1 MTSAQDENALVERVF
16 LRIGSAET
24 DEQLQT
30 ALGKFLAPLL
40 LKLNSPD
47 EAVRSK
53 VLKLLAHI
61 KTRLKS
67 RNQIKLP
74 LDALLTQF
82 QDPSATP
89 FITNFTILFIK
100 IGYPR
105 VEPDKQAELVPLLIN
120 CLDGRSQNHQDSL
133 LQLLLPALR
142 HLKMPKTEA
151 ECRSKFQLADKPG
164 VKQLV
169 LDYFMDVLLLTYNS
183 HVTSAPASADGS
195 ELPSQPPNVPP
206 PPGLSQ
212 TSFKR
217 LIGETPMV
225 PEELEKAKLSIITFL
240 ASGVLTES
248 ETVCHFVVASSDT
261 RHSVATSAD
270 MELKKITGSVDWN
283 SKEILSKLFSL
294 FQGTVIV
301 KGQPLI
307 KPEDRRS
314 AVSPRIRLKIF
325 PLLLK
330 AREATNM
337 FPACLQIV
345 FDCLFG
351 VNPNAKLRVMAVEF
365 VHHICLNCEESKFAM
380 FDVILLNGLLKLI
393 NESKE
398 DAKLRSLAYVA
409 VGKIGRRSPNKIS
422 KDLQVVQLFFD
433 ALCQEDGETR
443 MAVQEALSLMAEAF
457 RSLDDTNQRLME
469 ALLLQNI
476 DKEEPQVRTV
486 IVQYA
491 ATVFQSH
498 NIPSRYIL
506 LLGTGDLKEDIKSE
520 CKKALRNTQIPTL
533 SSKQS
538 DEQKLPDFVEMM
550 RYIVDKA
557 AQRKASQNRYST
569 VNATLPFSPITYS
582 EVLLYLRMCLSQ
594 LAGIAVDWNLENL
607 PDQVPSLL
615 ATVKSLLEK
624 YPGDDGPIQ
633 QYVRMLIE
641 LLMVS
646 TNSEPMYC
654 LLEMVAMVPT
664 VLAPKL
670 SHNLDWIKSLLSS
683 SKDDIK
689 QYAAELYATVCWYT
703 KSPTDF
709 CSDIKTF
716 LGNLTNKNS
725 ELVLGS
731 LLALGYCIGLKMK
744 VLRSGG
750 NGSTV
755 HDQPLLTQCVQTIA
769 SLLDDSN
776 VSKKS
781 SACLALSEIGRNGP
795 LPLPPGIPEGNINGT
810 DPVNTEERKT
820 ESTSEVITKLYLVNK
835 LVGRIKTSNEQNK
848 IKERAAACLGDICVG
863 DADFPHKRKAMEDLI
878 NAIQSKQIELQ
889 FTIGQALVDMA
900 MGASS
905 PRARCIWTTSKE
917 EHQKNVVNINDDVSW
932 FLNEL
937 LSTYICHSN
946 PHLRQ
951 GACVWLLTLIRQAG
965 HHKALQSSLLDI
977 QRAFMRML
985 SENDEITQDLASKG
999 LGQVMEVCTPEQKN
1013 VLVSELVET
1022 LMTGKSSA
1030 KTEVSADTTV
1040 FQSGALGKAPDGSGL
1055 STYKELCAIAT
1066 DLNQPDLIYKFMHL
1080 ANHNATWNTRKGAAF
1095 GFSTIAAQ
1103 AGEQLAPFMDKIV
1116 PKLYRYQF
1124 DPNPKIQQAM
1134 SSIWNALV
1142 QDNKKTVDIYLKK
1155 ILDDL
1160 ISNLTS
1166 NQWRIRESSCLAVSD
1181 LLRGRVLDDI
1191 IEDIPQ
1197 LWEICLKVRDD
1208 IKESVRLAAD
1218 SACKTL
1224 SKVSIKVCDV
1234 TNGKVGEK
1242 ATKLILPCLL
1252 QCSLHSTV
1260 SEVRAIGL
1268 STILQISRNAG
1279 ALLKPSIPV
1288 LVPALLEAVSGLEP
1302 SVMNYLS
1309 LHTGTQANQD
1319 KLDSARIAASKMSP
1333 MMETINRCVQYVDNT
1348 ILEELI
1354 PRLIEIVKGGIGV
1367 STKAG
1372 CSSFVVSLVHQCPQ
1386 DLSPY
1391 TGKLLAAFLHGLN
1404 DRNAVVRKSYATA
1417 IGYLVKVSKDSSVE
1431 RLIEKLK
1438 VWYLESEGSQAR
1450 HGCSVTLHAISE
1462 YSPDTL
1468 RRHANLAMP
1477 LAFFAMHE
1485 EVKKE
1490 DGKKSEDSSDWSDV
1504 WNEITPGTEAGIRL
1518 YLPEIVALL
1527 SSSIQSQAWS
1537 VKAQSARAMA
1547 TVAQKLGNQLES
1559 PHLDQIVLA
1568 LVEGLSGR
1576 TWEGKESLL
1585 NALSVVCTS
1594 CRQEILKSS
1603 STSATSLSLE
1613 QILTVILRECGK
1625 ENPAYK
1631 MAAMKCLGPIL
1642 ELYQLD
1648 HFKAV
1653 WEMTQ
1658 SIVGQSSSGNKPD
1671 DDEDSSLSQKQE
1683 ILSCAFTL
1691 LGEAWPSNPSTQ
1703 ASYIDVFVQL
1713 LCESM
1718 PISTWKIQ
1726 MIILKDLQKLVQRL
1740 AILQKENVVSN
1751 AGNVKNLVQKL
1762 LITSLADL
1770 NNIKYLSL
1778 RTESLSLIES
1788 IISALAACDQ
1798 LRLIDETLLSRLK
1811 DEITPIAET
1820 GPWELRDRA
1829 KTLLLT
1835 VSPITANI
1843 EAMEH

>member
-82 QDPSATP
+82 QDPTATP

-301 KGQPLI
+301 NGQPLI

-476 DKEEPQVRTV
+476 DKE
-486 IVQYA
+486 
-491 ATVFQSH
+491 
-498 NIPSRYIL
+498 
-506 LLGTGDLKEDIKSE
+506 DIKSE

-550 RYIVDKA
+550 RYIVDKKY
-557 AQRKASQNRYST
+557 QCH
-569 VNATLPFSPITYS
+569 PDTYFCQ
-582 EVLLYLRMCLSQ
+582 VLLYLRMCLSQ

-641 LLMVS
+641 LLVVS

-689 QYAAELYATVCWYT
+689 QYAAELYAIACWYT

-716 LGNLTNKNS
+716 LGNLTDKNS

-755 HDQPLLTQCVQTIA
+755 HDQLLLTQCVQTIA

-781 SACLALSEIGRNGP
+781 TACLALSEIGRNGP

-820 ESTSEVITKLYLVNK
+820 ASTSEDITKLYLVNK

-848 IKERAAACLGDICVG
+848 
-863 DADFPHKRKAMEDLI
+863 
-878 NAIQSKQIELQ
+878 SKQIELQ
-889 FTIGQALVDMA
+889 FNIGQALVDMA

-917 EHQKNVVNINDDVSW
+917 EHQKNVVNINDDVPW

-1040 FQSGALGKAPDGSGL
+1040 FQSGLLGKAPDGSGL

-1279 ALLKPSIPV
+1279 ALLKPSISV

-1485 EVKKE
+1485 EVKKD

-1603 STSATSLSLE
+1603 STSSTSLSLE

-1726 MIILKDLQKLVQRL
+1726 MIILKDLQKLLQRLAILQKENVVSNAGNVKNLVQKLLITSLADLNNIKYLSLRTSYIDVFVQLLCESMPISTWKIQMIILKDLQKLVQRL

-1751 AGNVKNLVQKL
+1751 AANVKNLVQKL

-1829 KTLLLT
+1829 KILLLT

>member
-1 MTSAQDENALVERVF
+1 MSTSAQDENALVERVF

-67 RNQIKLP
+67 RSQIRLP

-82 QDPSATP
+82 QDPTATP

-105 VEPDKQAELVPLLIN
+105 VEPEKQAELIPLLIN
-120 CLDGRSQNHQDSL
+120 CLDGRSQNHQDSSHVS
-133 LQLLLPALR
+133 PALISSES
-142 HLKMPKTEA
+142 TEV
-151 ECRSKFQLADKPG
+151 P
-164 VKQLV
+164 V
-169 LDYFMDVLLLTYNS
+169 
-183 HVTSAPASADGS
+183 
-195 ELPSQPPNVPP
+195 QPPSVPP

-212 TSFKR
+212 TAFR
-217 LIGETPMV
+217 RVIGDNPMV

-240 ASGVLTES
+240 ASGVLHEA
-248 ETVCHFVVASSDT
+248 ETVCHFVVAASDT

-270 MELKKITGSVDWN
+270 MELRKITGSIDWN
-283 SKEILSKLFSL
+283 SKHILSKLFSL
-294 FQGTVIV
+294 FQGTVVV
-301 KGQPLI
+301 KGQPPI

-314 AVSPRIRLKIF
+314 A
-325 PLLLK
+325 
-330 AREATNM
+330 
-337 FPACLQIV
+337 IV

-351 VNPNAKLRVMAVEF
+351 PNPNAKLRIMAVEF
-365 VHHICLNCEESKFAM
+365 VHHICLNCEESKFIM

-393 NESKE
+393 NEAKD

-409 VGKIGRRSPNKIS
+409 VGKIGRRSPSKLS
-422 KDLQVVQLFFD
+422 KDLQIVQMFFN
-433 ALCQEDGETR
+433 AVCQEDGDTR

-457 RSLDDTNQRLME
+457 RNLDDANQRLLE

-476 DKEEPQVRTV
+476 DKEESQARTV
-486 IVQYA
+486 TVQYA
-491 ATVFQSH
+491 ATVFPSN

-520 CKKALRNTQIPTL
+520 SMKALRSTQTLPTL
-533 SSKQS
+533 SKQTV
-538 DEQKLPDFVEMM
+538 EQKLPDFVEMIK
-550 RYIVDKA
+550 YIVEKA
-557 AQRKASQNRYST
+557 ELRRVSQNRYAS
-569 VNATLPFSPITYS
+569 VNVTLPFNPVTYS
-582 EVLLYLRMCLSQ
+582 EILIYLRICLSQ
-594 LAGIAVDWNLENL
+594 LAGLSVDWNFENL
-607 PDQVPSLL
+607 PDQVPSLV
-615 ATVKSLLEK
+615 ATVKHLLEK

-641 LLMVS
+641 LLEVS
-646 TNSEPMYC
+646 SSSSNSEPMYC
-654 LLEMVAMVPT
+654 LLEVVAMVPNI
-664 VLAPKL
+664 LSSKL
-670 SHNLDWIKSLLSS
+670 SHKLDWIKSLLSS
-683 SKDDIK
+683 SKDEIK
-689 QYAAELYATVCWYT
+689 QYAAELYGIVSWHT
-703 KSPTDF
+703 KSSTDF
-709 CSDIKTF
+709 SSDIKTF
-716 LGNLTNKNS
+716 LGNLADKNT
-725 ELVLGS
+725 ELTLGS

-750 NGSTV
+750 NGSSV
-755 HDQPLLTQCVQTIA
+755 HDQQFLTQCVQTLTG
-769 SLLDDSN
+769 LLDDSST
-776 VSKKS
+776 VKKS
-781 SACLALSEIGRNGP
+781 TACLALGEIGRNGP
-795 LPLPPGIPEGNINGT
+795 LPLLAGKDAISDLSSGGEVQVKKDENKT
-810 DPVNTEERKT
+810 DSPAENV
-820 ESTSEVITKLYLVNK
+820 TKMYLVNR
-835 LVGRIKTSNEQNK
+835 LVAMIKTSNEQNK
-848 IKERAAACLGDICVG
+848 TKERAAACLGDICVG
-863 DADFPHKRKAMEDLI
+863 DADFPHRKKAIEELM
-878 NAIQSKQIELQ
+878 NALQSKQLELQ
-889 FTIGQALVDMA
+889 FTVGQALVDMA
-900 MGASS
+900 LGPNS

-917 EHQKNVVNINDDVSW
+917 DHQRCTGNSTDEVKW

-937 LSTYICHSN
+937 LTKYICHSN

-965 HHKALQSSLLDI
+965 HHTAVQLSLLDI
-977 QRAFMRML
+977 QRGFMRML

-999 LGQVMEVCTPEQKN
+999 LGQIMEVCTPAQKD

-1030 KTEVSADTTV
+1030 KTEVNADTAV
-1040 FQSGALGKAPDGSGL
+1040 FQSGALGKTPDGSGL

-1103 AGEQLAPFMDKIV
+1103 AGEQLAPYMNQIV

-1134 SSIWNALV
+1134 SGIWNALV
-1142 QDNKKTVDIYLKK
+1142 QDNKKTVDTYLKR

-1160 ISNLTS
+1160 LKNLTS
-1166 NQWRIRESSCLAVSD
+1166 NQWRIRESCCMAVSEI
-1181 LLRGRVLDDI
+1181 LRGRVLDDI
-1191 IEDIPQ
+1191 IDDIPQ
-1197 LWEICLKVRDD
+1197 LWEICLRVRDD

-1234 TNGKVGEK
+1234 TNGKIGEK

-1260 SEVRAIGL
+1260 SEVRTIGL

-1279 ALLKPSIPV
+1279 ALLKPNIPV

-1348 ILEELI
+1348 ILDELV
-1354 PRLIEIVKGGIGV
+1354 PRLVEIIKSGIGV

-1386 DLSPY
+1386 DIGPY

-1404 DRNAVVRKSYATA
+1404 DRNSAVRKSYATA
-1417 IGYLVKVSKDSSVE
+1417 IGNLVKVSKDSSVE

-1438 VWYLESEGSQAR
+1438 VWYLENEGSQTR
-1450 HGCSVTLHAISE
+1450 HACSVTLHAISE
-1462 YSPDTL
+1462 QSPDTL

-1485 EVKKE
+1485 EEKKE
-1490 DGKKSEDSSDWSDV
+1490 DGKKSDESPEWQDV

-1518 YLPEIVALL
+1518 YLPEIVTLL
-1527 SSSIQSQAWS
+1527 TSSIQSQAWS
-1537 VKAQSARAMA
+1537 VKAQAARAMG
-1547 TVAQKLGNQLES
+1547 TVAQKLGNQLAS
-1559 PHLDQIVLA
+1559 PHLDQIISA

-1576 TWEGKESLL
+1576 TWEGKEAIL
-1585 NALSVVCTS
+1585 NSILIVCTS
-1594 CRQEILKSS
+1594 CRQEVLKGLSPSS
-1603 STSATSLSLE
+1603 SILSIE

-1658 SIVGQSSSGNKPD
+1658 LIVGQLRSEGKPEEE
-1671 DDEDSSLSQKQE
+1671 EDSNLNQKQE
-1683 ILSCAFTL
+1683 MLSCAFTL
-1691 LGEAWPSNPSTQ
+1691 LGEAWPTSETTQ
-1703 ASYIDVFVQL
+1703 ASYLDQYVQL
-1713 LCESM
+1713 LFDSM
-1718 PISTWKIQ
+1718 PITTWKVQIV
-1726 MIILKDLQKLVQRL
+1726 ILKDFQKLVQRL
-1740 AILQKENVVSN
+1740 TILQEHNIHIH
-1751 AGNVKNLVQKL
+1751 AETVK
-1762 LITSLADL
+1762 SLARKL
-1770 NNIKYLSL
+1770 VMNSLSNINNIKFLTL
-1778 RTESLSLIES
+1778 RTESLALLESIVKILSANNQLALIEES
-1788 IISALAACDQ
+1788 
-1798 LRLIDETLLSRLK
+1798 LLTQVK
-1811 DEITPIAET
+1811 DELLPIGES

-1829 KTLLLT
+1829 KNLLVILNPT
-1835 VSPITANI
+1835 NINEETQPID
-1843 EAMEH
+1843 MEH